1 MPLRI
6 PPLPTAAS
14 ACLRLAALL
23 VSAFLAAAATAAEPA
38 PAPATGSAPLAPKAN
53 EKTPQAKVKLIF
65 DTDMRTD
72 CDDAG
77 AMAVLHAL
85 ADRGE
90 CEILATVAS
99 VPDLDSI
106 ATVDAINRWY
116 GRPDLPLGVVKEGG
130 VRQKSRFTGRIA
142 KEFPHRVRSLE
153 TIPDSADVYR
163 KVLEA
168 QPDRS
173 VVVCTVGYLTNLKNL
188 LRQPAAEGRKSGPD
202 LVRAKV
208 ARWICMGGNFIG
220 SPPKDDLKLGNVN
233 FQRDAKS
240 AFEVVR
246 DWPGEIVFV
255 GREVASVPSGVE
267 VGASLEKTPAEN
279 PVRGSYF
286 HYFGGFKNRHV
297 ADLAT
302 VLFAVRGPAE
312 LWNVES
318 KGSIDLRPDM
328 TFSWRPEV
336 QPPHD
341 RKESYLLKKR
351 GADGRP
357 NDREVEAAL
366 DVLLVQPPRAAS
378 DAK

>member
-1 MPLRI
+1 MALRNSI
-6 PPLPTAAS
+6 RPTAAS
-14 ACLRLAALL
+14 ACLRLAAC
-23 VSAFLAAAATAAEPA
+23 VFSAFLAASAPAAEPA
-38 PAPATGSAPLAPKAN
+38 TAPFPAPAPSAGSAPLGPKARI
-53 EKTPQAKVKLIF
+53 KILF

-106 ATVDAINRWY
+106 ATVDAINRYY
-116 GRPDLPLGVVKEGG
+116 GRPDLPLGLVKQGGVKE
-130 VRQKSRFTGRIA
+130 KSRFVGRIA

-153 TIPDSADVYR
+153 TLPDSADVYR
-163 KVLEA
+163 SVLEA

-188 LRQPAAEGRKSGPD
+188 LRQPASEGKKSGPD

-208 ARWICMGGNFIG
+208 LRWVCMGGNFIG
-220 SPPKDDLKLGNVN
+220 SPPQDDLKLGNVN

-246 DWPGEIVFV
+246 DWPAEVVFV

-267 VGASLEKTPAEN
+267 AGESLERTPAEN
-279 PVRGSYF
+279 PVRASYLY
-286 HYFGGFKNRHV
+286 YFGGFKNRHV

-302 VLFAVRGPAE
+302 VLFAVRGPGE
-312 LWNVES
+312 LWNVAS

-328 TFSWRPEV
+328 TFHWRPEV
-336 QPPHD
+336 QPPHG
-341 RKESYLLKKR
+341 RKESYLLKIR
-351 GADGRP
+351 NAEGRP
-357 NDREVEAAL
+357 NDADVEAAL
-366 DVLLVQPPRAAS
+366 DALLVQPPRGE
-378 DAK
+378 AK